1 VTISPRHCQWK
12 PVFALLFVVFLT
24 AGCQST
30 SQHRGSNA
38 DIKQAMP
45 GKMVRASYPHIIAAV
60 SELGNALSS
69 KEVRLN
75 EISFDSSL
83 TDNLPKSLSS
93 NEGMASDALQQL
105 VHSELSGTTPYQF
118 IQADAATGRLEY
130 RSTQTRAHLAV
141 TVRAPTTQEQ
151 SAGIAFVVT
160 EMFGQKAL
168 SDLMNDQAAG
178 NSIEH
183 SSSGLL
189 RASNKSPSVNH
200 AAQTDDNEYLAYL
213 ESFSRVEREREREDI
228 LGERALLM
236 MRLGQENRAI
246 SLMQKG
252 IIRYPDSILF
262 YVLTDALFE
271 RRYGTQASA
280 QSDTLLE
287 IMQQRFSKNKIVNG
301 RRYVAQYLS
310 K

>member
-1 VTISPRHCQWK
+1 MTINPRHCQWK

-83 TDNLPKSLSS
+83 TDNLPISLSI

-105 VHSELSGTTPYQF
+105 VHSELSGTAPYQF

-151 SAGIAFVVT
+151 SAGIAFVVA

-168 SDLMNDQAAG
+168 SDLMKEQTAD

-183 SSSGLL
+183 SSSGLW
-189 RASNKSPSVNH
+189 RTSNTSPGVNH
-200 AAQTDDNEYLAYL
+200 VAQIDDNEYLAYL
-213 ESFSRVEREREREDI
+213 ESFSRVEREREDI

-271 RRYGTQASA
+271 RRYGTQAST

-287 IMQQRFSKNKIVNG
+287 IMQQRFSKNEIVNG

-310 K
+310 E

>member
-1 VTISPRHCQWK
+1 MTSNTRHCQWK
-12 PVFALLFVVFLT
+12 PLFALLFVVFLT
-24 AGCQST
+24 VGCQST
-30 SQHRGSNA
+30 SQHRGSIA
-38 DIKQAMP
+38 DVNQAMP
-45 GKMVRASYPHIIAAV
+45 GKMARASYPHIIAAV

-69 KEVRLN
+69 HEMRLN

-83 TDNLPKSLSS
+83 TDSLPLSLS
-93 NEGMASDALQQL
+93 NNGGMASDALQQL
-105 VHSELSGTTPYQF
+105 VHSELSGTAPYQF

-151 SAGIAFVVT
+151 SAGIAFVVA

-168 SDLMNDQAAG
+168 SDLMKEQTDG
-178 NSIEH
+178 NGIGH

-189 RASNKSPSVNH
+189 RTSNKSPSVNH
-200 AAQTDDNEYLAYL
+200 ATQTNDNEYLAYL
-213 ESFSRVEREREREDI
+213 ESLKPIERDREDI

-236 MRLGQENRAI
+236 MRLGEENRAV
-246 SLMQKG
+246 SLVQTG
-252 IIRYPDSILF
+252 IVRYPDSSLF

-271 RRYGTQASA
+271 RHYGTQAST
-280 QSDTLLE
+280 QSETLRE
-287 IMQQRFSKNKIVNG
+287 IMQQRFSKNEVMDA

-310 K
+310 E

>member
-213 ESFSRVEREREREDI
+213 ESFSRVERERERE
-228 LGERALLM
+228 
-236 MRLGQENRAI
+236 
-246 SLMQKG
+246 LMQKG